1 MVGHPRGRLLGG
13 SSAINAEAL
22 VYPSKRSI
30 DAWAMLGY
38 PEWTWDTMVA
48 YYQKFHTL
56 AAPSPS
62 VSEALGLDYL
72 DDEIQGKTG
81 PIQASFPNMD
91 NPIQKA
97 WVDTFRNLDL
107 HMTGDPLTG
116 EAIGIFSNPCTINQ
130 NTKERSHAGSAYYAP
145 VEGRMNLHLATEAHV
160 EKILLKRDGDLC
172 TGRGVRFTHR
182 GVTQS
187 VRTRIE
193 VILSAGTFQSPQ
205 ILELSGIGN
214 AELLRSHGI
223 EVLVDN
229 PAVGENLQDH
239 PMTSV
244 SYEVSE
250 GVMTGEL
257 MRDPKFVQAVTHM
270 YNDHKTG
277 PLCSG
282 GLGSCG
288 FLSLPQGTQKDSQQE
303 WKQLLDKHLGQ
314 GQLEYPAGLQNSI
327 IRGIL
332 ESPTDASASFF
343 MTPQQGNFDRGPSP
357 RDIFRMAV
365 PANFIA
371 IGVSI
376 QHPLSRGTV
385 HIENA
390 DRHSKPIVDPRYLSH
405 PLDLELYA
413 RHMLRLEEIV
423 RTEPL
428 ASFLKPN
435 GRRNAENAFMT
446 DLSAAKRYLKETV
459 TSYWHPAGTC
469 AMMPWEHGGVVD
481 GSLMVHGTTNLR
493 VVDASVFPLIP
504 RGNIQS
510 SVYAVAERAAD
521 IIKRER
527 GIVSWATEQNWT
539 QPPSGR

>member
-1 MVGHPRGRLLGG
+1 
-13 SSAINAEAL
+13 
-22 VYPSKRSI
+22 
-30 DAWAMLGY
+30 MLGY
-38 PEWTWDTMVA
+38 PEWNWDTMVS

-56 AAPSPS
+56 AAPSHS

-81 PIQASFPNMD
+81 PIQASFPDMD

-97 WVDTFRNLDL
+97 WVDTFRNLNL
-107 HMTGDPLTG
+107 HMTGDPLSG
-116 EAIGIFSNPCTINQ
+116 EAIGIFSNPCTVDQ

-145 VEGRMNLHLATEAHV
+145 VEGRTNLHLATGALV
-160 EKILLKRDGDLC
+160 EKILLERDGELC
-172 TGRGVRFTHR
+172 RARGVLFTHR
-182 GVTQS
+182 GATQS
-187 VRTRIE
+187 VTTRID

-205 ILELSGIGN
+205 LLELSGIGS
-214 AELLRSHGI
+214 AELLYSHGI
-223 EVLVDN
+223 EVFVDN

-244 SYEVSE
+244 SFEVKE

-257 MRDPKFVQAVTHM
+257 MRDPEFVQAVTTM

-288 FLSLPQGTQKDSQQE
+288 FLSLPQDAQKDSQQE
-303 WKQLLDKHLGQ
+303 WKQLMDEHLSQ
-314 GQLEYPAGLQNSI
+314 GQHELEYPAEMLHNSI
-327 IRGIL
+327 IRSIL

-343 MTPQQGNFDRGPSP
+343 MSPQQGNFDKGPSP
-357 RDIFRMAV
+357 KDIFRLAV
-365 PANFIA
+365 PGNFIS

-385 HIENA
+385 HIKNA
-390 DRHSKPIVDPRYLSH
+390 DRHAKPIIDPEYLSH

-428 ASFLKPN
+428 AGFLKPN
-435 GRRNAENAFMT
+435 GRRNVENAFMT
-446 DLSAAKRYLKETV
+446 DLAAAKRYLKETV
-459 TSYWHPAGTC
+459 ASYWHPVGTC
-469 AMMPWEHGGVVD
+469 AMMSRELGGVVD
-481 GSLMVHGTTNLR
+481 GQLIVHGTTNLR

-521 IIKRER
+521 LIKEKVRA
-527 GIVSWATEQNWT
+527 I
-539 QPPSGR
+539 

>member
-13 SSAINAEAL
+13 SSAINAQAL
-22 VYPSKRSI
+22 IYPSKKSI
-30 DAWAMLGY
+30 DSWGMLGY
-38 PEWTWDTMVA
+38 PEWGWDTMVA

-56 AAPSPS
+56 ASPSLS

-72 DDEIQGKTG
+72 DHKIQGKTG

-97 WVDTFRNLDL
+97 WVDTFRNLNL
-107 HMTGDPLTG
+107 HLTGDPLLG
-116 EAIGIFSNPCTINQ
+116 EAIGSFSNPCTINQ

-145 VEGRMNLHLATEAHV
+145 VEGRKNLHLATEAHV
-160 EKILLKRDGDLC
+160 EKILLEREGDLY
-172 TGRGVRFTHR
+172 TARGVQFTHQ
-182 GVTQS
+182 GATQL

-214 AELLRSHGI
+214 AELLGSHGI
-223 EVLVDN
+223 EVLVEN
-229 PAVGENLQDH
+229 PGVGENLQDH

-244 SYEVSE
+244 SYEVNE

-257 MRDPKFVQAVTHM
+257 MRDPEFVQAVTNM
-270 YNDHKTG
+270 YSDHKTG

-288 FLSLPQGTQKDSQQE
+288 FLPLVKDLQKDGYQD
-303 WKQLLDKHLGQ
+303 WKQLLDEHLGE
-314 GQLEYPAGLQNSI
+314 GQHELNYPAEKLQNSI
-327 IRGIL
+327 IRRIL
-332 ESPTDASASFF
+332 ESSTDASASFF
-343 MTPQQGNFDRGPSP
+343 MAPQQGNFDRGPSP
-357 RDIFRMAV
+357 KDIFRMAV
-365 PANFIA
+365 PGNFIS

-376 QHPLSRGTV
+376 QHPLSRGIV
-385 HIENA
+385 HINTA
-390 DRHSKPIVDPRYLSH
+390 DPHAKPIVDPRYLSH

-413 RHMLRLEEIV
+413 RHMLWLEELV
-423 RTEPL
+423 GKQPL
-428 ASFLKPN
+428 AGFLKPN
-435 GRRNAENAFMT
+435 GRRNAENAFMR

-459 TSYWHPAGTC
+459 ASYWHPAGTC
-469 AMMPWEHGGVVD
+469 AMMPREIGGVVD
-481 GSLMVHGTTNLR
+481 QHLIVHGTTNLR
-493 VVDASVFPLIP
+493 VVDASIFPLIP

-521 IIKRER
+521 LIK
-527 GIVSWATEQNWT
+527 GKLGAT
-539 QPPSGR
+539 

>member
-13 SSAINAEAL
+13 SSALNAEAL
-22 VYPSKRSI
+22 IYPSKKSI
-30 DAWAMLGY
+30 DSWAVLGY
-38 PEWTWDTMVA
+38 PEWDWDAMVA

-56 AAPSPS
+56 AAPSHS
-62 VSEALGLDYL
+62 VREALGLDYL
-72 DDEIQGKTG
+72 DDKIQGKTG

-97 WVDTFRNLDL
+97 WVDTFRNLNL

-130 NTKERSHAGSAYYAP
+130 ETKERSHAGSAYYAP
-145 VEGRMNLHLATEAHV
+145 VEGRANLHLATGAHV
-160 EKILLKRDGDLC
+160 ERILLERDGEQHSA
-172 TGRGVRFTHR
+172 RGVQFTHQ
-182 GVTQS
+182 GATQS
-187 VRTRIE
+187 VKARIE

-214 AELLRSHGI
+214 ADLLGSHGI

-244 SYEVSE
+244 SYEVKE

-257 MRDPKFVQAVTHM
+257 MRNPEFVQAVTHM

-277 PLCSG
+277 PLCTG

-288 FLSLPQGTQKDSQQE
+288 FLSLPKDSPQDSQQK
-303 WKQLLDKHLGQ
+303 WTQLLDEHLCPSPQ
-314 GQLEYPAGLQNSI
+314 TLNYPAERLQNSI
-327 IRGIL
+327 IRSIL
-332 ESPTDASASFF
+332 DSPTDASASFF
-343 MTPQQGNFDRGPSP
+343 MAPQQGNFDRGPSP
-357 RDIFRMAV
+357 RDIFRLAI
-365 PANFIA
+365 PGNFIA
-371 IGVSI
+371 IAVSI
-376 QHPLSRGTV
+376 QHPFSRGTV
-385 HIENA
+385 HINTA
-390 DRHSKPIVDPRYLSH
+390 DPHAKPSVDPRYLSH

-413 RHMLRLEEIV
+413 RHMMRLEELV
-423 RTEPL
+423 QTEPL
-428 ASFLKPN
+428 AGFLKPN
-435 GRRNAENAFMT
+435 GRRNSENAFMT

-459 TSYWHPAGTC
+459 SSYWHPAGTC
-469 AMMPWEHGGVVD
+469 AMMPREIGGVVD
-481 GSLMVHGTTNLR
+481 GLLIVHGTTNLR
-493 VVDASVFPLIP
+493 VVDASIFPLIP

-521 IIKRER
+521 LIKER
-527 GIVSWATEQNWT
+527 LGAM
-539 QPPSGR
+539 